1 MRRANERGEIDGE
14 GERPFPTLPIEL
26 DTSKAAALNGQ
37 PSGQKYRIIGASG
50 KPISNAV
57 KGRKKQIR
65 VNLHRVGDTY
75 EEGGAAEENNN
86 FE

>member
-1 MRRANERGEIDGE
+1 MERVKGHSRLSRSSLIRAR
-14 GERPFPTLPIEL
+14 LPP
-26 DTSKAAALNGQ
+26 ALNGQ

>member
-1 MRRANERGEIDGE
+1 MERVKGHSRLSRSSLIRAR
-14 GERPFPTLPIEL
+14 LPP
-26 DTSKAAALNGQ
+26 ALNGQ
-37 PSGQKYRIIGASG
+37 PSGQEYCIIGASG